1 MVVSTSNSSGLPAS
15 SDIADGCGVTL
26 SFATTKNIPYPD
38 TLSLET
44 PNNRPIVVV
53 DDGTNMTKEL
63 MSKLGDRGVCLTFDA
78 RRSPGRRCVRLNG
91 NDEKALTEALTS
103 VEKQYGVIGGVVCQ
117 ESDRTITGFPILI
130 AKHVKESLHKEIA
143 GGRCFFLGVA
153 RMDGQLGLTGNTVT
167 PSADLADSILGTA
180 ERGAIFGLVKTLG
193 LEWPHVFCRA
203 VDVAVG
209 CSDGAFRLMSEIN
222 DSDRC
227 LREVGYDETG
237 SRWTTCAPI
246 LREEPTSS
254 SGGAPSEYSPDD
266 VFLVAGGGRGI
277 TPVCMAAVARRVGG
291 GTFFLLGRSK
301 VSDEP
306 AWARDLEGESLK
318 KGALAELKRIFIASG
333 KNKKNKPTPKVHKKL
348 ISSIEGTREV
358 HQSIANIQEAGGRA
372 HYMSCDA
379 CDENAVRQ
387 CVSNIR
393 QQHGLEITGIVQ
405 AAGVLRDKM
414 VHNKTY
420 DDFSLVY
427 NTKIVGLRNLLRH
440 VDRNKLRQIVVFSSL
455 AGFHGN
461 RGQSD
466 YAMANEVLNKAAHV
480 LTKTLPKCRTR
491 ALDFGPW
498 DGGMVTDQ
506 LKAMF
511 KSQGVEIIP
520 YEEGA
525 QIVAAMLTEQT
536 SVQGL
541 VGNWGLPP
549 SRAKRSKNV
558 LTRVIERN
566 GGAPFLE
573 SHQIK
578 GKRVLPL
585 AVATTSMA
593 ERALSLYQGYR
604 VSSIQDTV
612 LFTGMTMDQTT
623 TTELSVEEIPQ
634 SRGGKDGDDVH
645 VKCKLSIVDARG
657 RSRPGYQCLVVLT
670 SKRAEGISP
679 RLTGVST
686 TGSIAKYNQRTL
698 YNGTTLFH
706 GPVFQEVEE
715 VVRSSPAGIM
725 VKCRKRSSVG
735 SFRELGQYAGKEDSI
750 ALDVVMQTF
759 LIWARHERGCAAL
772 PTGCKHIEYFGTLKE
787 NQEYFTSLSAD
798 KMSMQDATWNAKF
811 NVHDKAGHIFIRGVA
826 TVTLHE
832 GLTY

>member
-1 MVVSTSNSSGLPAS
+1 MVVSTGNSSGLPAS

-44 PNNRPIVVV
+44 PNNRPVVVV
-53 DDGTNMTKEL
+53 DDGTNTTKEL

-91 NDEKALTEALTS
+91 NDEKALTEALAS

-167 PSADLADSILGTA
+167 PSADLADSVLGTA

-209 CSDGAFRLMSEIN
+209 CTDGAFRLMSEIN

-246 LREEPTSS
+246 LREEPASS

-277 TPVCMAAVARRVGG
+277 TPVCMAAIARRVGG

-306 AWARDLEGESLK
+306 AWARGLEGESLK

-358 HQSIANIQEAGGRA
+358 HQSIANIQEAGGQA

-393 QQHGLEITGIVQ
+393 QQYGLEITGIVQ

-480 LTKTLPKCRTR
+480 LTKTLSKCRTR

-657 RSRPGYQCLVVLT
+657 RSRPGYQCMVVLT

-679 RLTGVST
+679 RLTGVTT
-686 TGSIAKYNQRTL
+686 TGSITKYNQRTL

-735 SFRELGQYAGKEDSI
+735 SFHELGQYAGKEDSI

-826 TVTLHE
+826 TVTLRE

>member
-1 MVVSTSNSSGLPAS
+1 
-15 SDIADGCGVTL
+15 
-26 SFATTKNIPYPD
+26 
-38 TLSLET
+38 
-44 PNNRPIVVV
+44 
-53 DDGTNMTKEL
+53 
-63 MSKLGDRGVCLTFDA
+63 
-78 RRSPGRRCVRLNG
+78 
-91 NDEKALTEALTS
+91 
-103 VEKQYGVIGGVVCQ
+103 
-117 ESDRTITGFPILI
+117 
-130 AKHVKESLHKEIA
+130 
-143 GGRCFFLGVA
+143 
-153 RMDGQLGLTGNTVT
+153 
-167 PSADLADSILGTA
+167 
-180 ERGAIFGLVKTLG
+180 
-193 LEWPHVFCRA
+193 
-203 VDVAVG
+203 
-209 CSDGAFRLMSEIN
+209 
-222 DSDRC
+222 
-227 LREVGYDETG
+227 
-237 SRWTTCAPI
+237 
-246 LREEPTSS
+246 
-254 SGGAPSEYSPDD
+254 
-266 VFLVAGGGRGI
+266 
-277 TPVCMAAVARRVGG
+277 
-291 GTFFLLGRSK
+291 
-301 VSDEP
+301 
-306 AWARDLEGESLK
+306 
-318 KGALAELKRIFIASG
+318 LKRIFIASG

-480 LTKTLPKCRTR
+480 LTKTLPQCRTR